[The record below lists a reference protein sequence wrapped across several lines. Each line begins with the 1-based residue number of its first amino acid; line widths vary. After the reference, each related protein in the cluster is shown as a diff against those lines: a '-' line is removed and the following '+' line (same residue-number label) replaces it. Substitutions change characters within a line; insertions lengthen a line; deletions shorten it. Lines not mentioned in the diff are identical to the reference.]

1 MTWSSRLLVLLAIA
15 GVIGAP
21 LLTLHPIA
29 THLIEAGENGL
40 PHELRDAAVIAL
52 FMLFGASLVPLAH
65 LPRLGLAWARQ
76 ATVLGSLRRESEPR
90 TTGDGIVFWLF
101 ASPSVQFFTAGV
113 VRPRIYASVGSLEQL
128 EPAAFRAAILH
139 EREHQRGH
147 HVGWRLALATLE
159 TAFRPVAPV
168 RRAVA
173 ALALECEFAA
183 DRAALAAGAERRH
196 LFEAVVA
203 AAGSSSP
210 SVAAS
215 LTGAG
220 TLQRLEALASST
232 EPANPSKLPL
242 VWLVAGLSTLPLAA
256 HGLLWVGA
264 VCL

>member
-1 MTWSSRLLVLLAIA
+1 VLLAIA

-29 THLIEAGENGL
+29 THLVEAGENGL

-173 ALALECEFAA
+173 ALAPM
-183 DRAALAAGAERRH
+183 RGRR
-196 LFEAVVA
+196 
-203 AAGSSSP
+203 
-210 SVAAS
+210 
-215 LTGAG
+215 LTV
-220 TLQRLEALASST
+220 QRLRPVPKTAT
-232 EPANPSKLPL
+232 PL
-242 VWLVAGLSTLPLAA
+242 
-256 HGLLWVGA
+256 
-264 VCL
+264 

>member
-1 MTWSSRLLVLLAIA
+1 MSWSSRLLVLLAVA

-29 THLIEAGENGL
+29 THLAGAGENGL

-52 FMLFGASLVPLAH
+52 LMLFGASLAPLAH
-65 LPRLGLAWARQ
+65 LPRLALAWTRQ
-76 ATVLGSLRRESEPR
+76 ATVLGILRRESEPR
-90 TTGDGIVFWLF
+90 TTGDGITFWLF
-101 ASPSVQFFTAGV
+101 ASPGVQLFTAGM

-128 EPAAFRAAILH
+128 DPAAFRAAILH

-147 HVGWRLALATLE
+147 HVRWRLALAALE

-183 DRAALAAGAERRH
+183 DRAALAAGAEPRH

-232 EPANPSKLPL
+232 QPANPSKIPL
-242 VWLVAGLSTLPLAA
+242 VSAVAALSTLPLAA
-256 HGLLWVGA
+256 HVLLWIGA

>member
-1 MTWSSRLLVLLAIA
+1 MSWSSRLLVLLAIA

-29 THLIEAGENGL
+29 THLVDAGENGL
-40 PHELRDAAVIAL
+40 PHELRDAAVITL
-52 FMLFGASLVPLAH
+52 CMLFGASLVPMAN

-76 ATVLGSLRRESEPR
+76 ATVLGILRRESEPR
-90 TTGDGIVFWLF
+90 TTDDGIIFWLF
-101 ASPSVQFFTAGV
+101 ASPGVQFFTAGV
-113 VRPRIYASVGSLEQL
+113 VRPRIYASVGSLEHL

-147 HVGWRLALATLE
+147 HVGWRLALAALE

-196 LFEAVVA
+196 LFEAVA
-203 AAGSSSP
+203 SASGSSSQ
-210 SVAAS
+210 SVAVS
-215 LTGAG
+215 LTGTG

-232 EPANPSKLPL
+232 EPANPNKLPL
-242 VWLVAGLSTLPLAA
+242 VWLVAGLATLPLAA
-256 HGLLWVGA
+256 HVLLWIGA

>member
-1 MTWSSRLLVLLAIA
+1 MKRSSRLLVLLAVA

-21 LLTLHPIA
+21 LLTLHAVA
-29 THLIEAGENGL
+29 THLAGAGENGL

-52 FMLFGASLVPLAH
+52 FMFFGASLVPLAH

-76 ATVLGSLRRESEPR
+76 SNVLRTLRRESEPR
-90 TTGDGIVFWLF
+90 TTGDGIAFWLF
-101 ASPSVQFFTAGV
+101 ASPGVQFFTAGV
-113 VRPRIYASVGSLEQL
+113 VRPRIYASVGSLERL

-147 HVGWRLALATLE
+147 HVGWRLALAALE
-159 TAFRPVAPV
+159 AAFWPVAPI

-173 ALALECEFAA
+173 AVALECEFAA

-210 SVAAS
+210 SVSAS
-215 LTGAG
+215 LTGTG

-232 EPANPSKLPL
+232 EPGNPSKLPL
-242 VWLVAGLSTLPLAA
+242 VWLVAGLAALPLAA
-256 HGLLWVGA
+256 HGLLWFGL

>member
-1 MTWSSRLLVLLAIA
+1 MSWPSRLLVLLAIA

-29 THLIEAGENGL
+29 THLLEAGQKGL

-52 FMLFGASLVPLAH
+52 FMLFGASLVPLAN
-65 LPRLGLAWARQ
+65 LPRLGLAWVRQ
-76 ATVLGSLRRESEPR
+76 ANVLRALRRQSEPR
-90 TTGDGIVFWLF
+90 TTGDGIAFWLF
-101 ASPSVQFFTAGV
+101 ASPGVQFFTAGV

-128 EPAAFRAAILH
+128 EPAAFHAALLH
-139 EREHQRGH
+139 EREHQRSH
-147 HVGWRLALATLE
+147 HVGWRLALAFLE

-183 DRAALAAGAERRH
+183 DRAAVLAGAERKH

-210 SVAAS
+210 SAAAG
-215 LTGAG
+215 LTGTG
-220 TLQRLEALASST
+220 TLQRLEALASSS
-232 EPANPSKLPL
+232 EPANPARMPL
-242 VWLVAGLSTLPLAA
+242 VSLVAALSTLPLAA
-256 HGLLWVGA
+256 HGLLWLGA

>member
-1 MTWSSRLLVLLAIA
+1 LVLLAVG
-15 GVIGAP
+15 GVVGAP
-21 LLTLHPIA
+21 LLTLHA
-29 THLIEAGENGL
+29 VGAHLIEAGENGL

-76 ATVLGSLRRESEPR
+76 RSVVGSLRRESEPR
-90 TTGDGIVFWLF
+90 ITGDGVAFWLF
-101 ASPSVQFFTAGV
+101 DSPGVQFFTAGV
-113 VRPRIYASVGSLEQL
+113 VRPRIYASAGALEQL
-128 EPAAFRAAILH
+128 DPAAFRAAILH

-147 HVGWRLALATLE
+147 HVGWRLALAALE
-159 TAFRPVAPV
+159 AAFRPVAPV

-203 AAGSSSP
+203 AAGSASP

-215 LTGAG
+215 LSGAG

-232 EPANPSKLPL
+232 EPANPGKLPL

-256 HGLLWVGA
+256 HGLVWVGA